1 MDKLHKEKKE
11 VVPVTQ
17 KKTNRRYIC
26 LTKEKSDKNKKKT
39 LEVLE
44 KNNLFKIKSYLIKNG
59 VLN

>member
-1 MDKLHKEKKE
+1 MFMDKLHKEKKE

-39 LEVLE
+39 LG
-44 KNNLFKIKSYLIKNG
+44 KWPKFYYC
-59 VLN
+59 

>member
-39 LEVLE
+39 LG
-44 KNNLFKIKSYLIKNG
+44 KWPKFYYC
-59 VLN
+59 